1 MCWIVINCSVLGP
14 LTNALSSLQNSCV
27 SCIVC
32 SLGRRAG
39 SADSRYRWK
48 LLHAHFHVRQ
58 LDISFRSTM
67 QETGS
72 YATGPYSLSICHR
85 LRVSSEIWNA
95 EIVCWQG
102 MGRRSE
108 LIGED
113 LSVRIDVIRKHELL
127 VLDVGLVA
135 HLIDI
140 LRWVT

>member
-1 MCWIVINCSVLGP
+1 MSWIVIYCSVLRP
-14 LTNALSSLQNSCV
+14 LTYALSSLQNSCV

-39 SADSRYRWK
+39 SADSRHRWK

-72 YATGPYSLSICHR
+72 NTTRPNSLSICQR
-85 LRVSSEIWNA
+85 LRVSSEIWDS
-95 EIVCWQG
+95 EIVCWQS

-113 LSVRIDVIRKHELL
+113 FSVRIDVVREHELF
-127 VLDVGLVA
+127 VLDVVLVA

-140 LRWVT
+140 LRRVA